1 MEQEKIDRINDLAK
15 KSTTETLTSEEHDE
29 QKLLREEYI
38 AAFKL
43 SLTGQLDNIY
53 IIDEDGNKHK
63 LKKRG

>member
-15 KSTTETLTSEEHDE
+15 KSKTETLTSEEHDE